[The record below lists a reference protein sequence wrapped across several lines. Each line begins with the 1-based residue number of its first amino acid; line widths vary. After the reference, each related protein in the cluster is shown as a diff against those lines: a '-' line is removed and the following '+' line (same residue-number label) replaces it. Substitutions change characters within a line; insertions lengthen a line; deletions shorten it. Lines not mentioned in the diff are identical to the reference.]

1 MSRAKAKLCRIHDLQ
16 GRLSDVILTKKDCD
30 MIAKA
35 LKNTYPFDEIKDLH
49 YYFIKLG
56 YSHLVKEKWLLS

>member
-35 LKNTYPFDEIKDLH
+35 LGNTYPFDEVKDLY
-49 YYFIKLG
+49 YYFKKLG
-56 YSHLVKEKWLLS
+56 YSHLIKHKELPQ